1 MARGSGAG
9 TGVIVALVVSV
20 VCNVGL
26 LTITFMMYSGKAEA
40 LEAKATAQAEMTQFI
55 KPSDRTNDFERQMDA
70 ARAKQQSLHAH
81 LQSERGAIATFVT
94 GNPNADLTEMQ
105 SSLGLGKDDVVRSE
119 MTDVRRQLTAS
130 KNDGA
135 SLERQLADSQSTNN
149 QLTYQTT
156 IRMRFF
162 VKYTCVP

>member
-55 KPSDRTNDFERQMDA
+55 KPSDRTNEFERQMDA
-70 ARAKQQSLHAH
+70 ARSNQKSLHAY
-81 LQSERGAIATFVT
+81 LQGERKEVAAFVT
-94 GNPNADLTEMQ
+94 GNPNADLTEMR
-105 SSLGLGKDDVVRSE
+105 SSLGLGDGDVVRSE
-119 MTDVRRQLTAS
+119 MTDLRRQQDDANPFLRLCRAEGSGCLLHQPCRSDHWFLGKFLTCLLPS
-130 KNDGA
+130 
-135 SLERQLADSQSTNN
+135 R
-149 QLTYQTT
+149 
-156 IRMRFF
+156 
-162 VKYTCVP
+162 